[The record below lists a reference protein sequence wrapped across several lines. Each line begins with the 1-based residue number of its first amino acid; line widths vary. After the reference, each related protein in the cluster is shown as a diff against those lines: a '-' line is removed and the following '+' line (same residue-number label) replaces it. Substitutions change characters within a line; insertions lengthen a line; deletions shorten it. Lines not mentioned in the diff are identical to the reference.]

1 MIYSTNIY
9 LKRLW
14 LMFILS
20 NFKKRDLSH
29 THILLI
35 MNHDDKI
42 RDIEDIDDIICAEIL
57 DRNIDSILYD
67 IISRNMMHDSYGSAY
82 SDSSCMTNEKYSKK
96 YSWQFCDEMMVNED
110 DYSIYR
116 RWLWFQVIC
125 IGNSWYNNWW
135 QSKFN
140 HSSLVVISIT
150 FLFAIKNSIKKIL
163 RACSFY
169 RNALISVSLSNV
181 MICSLKRWICRRW
194 IAENRWCNLNLKI
207 CQTASGVYR

>member
-1 MIYSTNIY
+1 
-9 LKRLW
+9 
-14 LMFILS
+14 MFILS

-116 RWLWFQVIC
+116 R
-125 IGNSWYNNWW
+125 
-135 QSKFN
+135 
-140 HSSLVVISIT
+140 
-150 FLFAIKNSIKKIL
+150 
-163 RACSFY
+163 
-169 RNALISVSLSNV
+169 
-181 MICSLKRWICRRW
+181 
-194 IAENRWCNLNLKI
+194 
-207 CQTASGVYR
+207 